1 MTKVKLH
8 KALQPSFIKRM
19 YYMRFLGKFTKAE
32 KEKSGENFFVQ
43 CLSPIPFTLQE
54 QFTNEP
60 YVFEGL
66 CSNKKNEKIFSEL
79 KKRKLE
85 KQLVMFRLYYERG
98 NVYVE
103 LICTEEPNEIASSYK
118 MIPAPKVT
126 NNKKRESLER
136 KLSNGYLSFLMPK
149 FPKDFE
155 PPELL
160 WHDGRLYGNISLKS
174 SISSI
179 AYFEQKREC
188 KYINCSDWTKYVEI
202 AVEDQLYFVSDY
214 VYEQL
219 KKRMHE
225 EGKLV
230 EVEDIKVQKD
240 EWEWDERESS
250 FLQYVQSMVHNK
262 GLYLDETDI
271 YNFHI
276 SVKTNMLTILGG
288 IPGVGKSRFVQTY
301 AEALG
306 LQYGEE
312 LVWIPIS
319 PSYQEPH
326 DLLGYLHPNG
336 TFIES
341 ETKLV
346 RTLMKAKENP
356 NQLYIIVFDEMN
368 MSHIEHWFT
377 PFLSVLELETKNRI
391 LNLYEGVQDIEN
403 SIPSTIEIGENII
416 FVGTVNFDETTKE
429 LSDRL
434 LDRTNLITL
443 QKIPFCEMDMEQGKV
458 VLHPPLKVTA
468 GEFRINWMRN
478 KAMIEVFSEEE
489 LELLDK
495 LHVVLSS
502 HDASKGISFRCAN
515 AIATYLQNI
524 PFQNNHTYM
533 ISREE
538 GFDLQIKQ
546 RVLTKIRGTEM
557 MVGPLL
563 SEEAK
568 RGATLVPLLQS
579 ALANRVST
587 FEHSLAYIR
596 EKRRELELYGYA
608 K

>member
-1 MTKVKLH
+1 MKLH

-19 YYMRFLGKFTKAE
+19 YYMRFIGIFAKAE
-32 KEKSGENFFVQ
+32 REKNGENFFVQ
-43 CLSPIPFTLQE
+43 CLSPVPFTLQE
-54 QFTNEP
+54 QFKNEH

-66 CSNKKNEKIFSEL
+66 CSNKKNEKIFLEL

-103 LICTEEPNEIASSYK
+103 LICTEEPREIATGYK
-118 MIPAPKVT
+118 MIPAPKVSDY
-126 NNKKRESLER
+126 KKGESLER
-136 KLSNGYLSFLMPK
+136 KLSKGYLSFLMPK

-160 WHDGRLYGNISLKS
+160 WHNGRLYGNISLKS

-179 AYFEQKREC
+179 AYFEQNREC
-188 KYINCSDWTKYVEI
+188 KYIEFNDWMKHVEI
-202 AVEDQLYFVSDY
+202 AVEDQLYFVSDQ
-214 VYEQL
+214 VYGQL
-219 KKRMHE
+219 KKRIIE

-230 EVEDIKVQKD
+230 EIEDIKVQKD
-240 EWEWDERESS
+240 EWEWDERELS
-250 FLQYVQSMVHNK
+250 FLQYVQNMVRNK

-288 IPGVGKSRFVQTY
+288 IPGVGKSRFVQAY

-306 LQYGEE
+306 LHYGEE

-346 RTLMKAKENP
+346 RALMKAKENQ

-377 PFLSVLELETKNRI
+377 PFLSVLQLEQKNRM
-391 LNLYEGVQDIEN
+391 LNLYEGAQGVEN
-403 SIPSTIEIGENII
+403 EIPSTIEIGENII

-443 QKIPFCEMDMEQGKV
+443 QKIPFCEMGIAQEKV
-458 VLHPPLKVTA
+458 VLQPPLKVTA
-468 GEFRINWMRN
+468 GEFRINWIRN

-495 LHVVLSS
+495 LHAVLSS
-502 HDASKGISFRCAN
+502 HDTSKGISFRCAN

-524 PFQNNHTYM
+524 PFQNNHSYM

-546 RVLTKIRGTEM
+546 RVLTKLRGTEM
-557 MVGPLL
+557 TVGSLL
-563 SEEAK
+563 SEEVK

-579 ALANRVST
+579 PLANRVST

>member
-1 MTKVKLH
+1 
-8 KALQPSFIKRM
+8 
-19 YYMRFLGKFTKAE
+19 MRFVGKFTKVERE
-32 KEKSGENFFVQ
+32 KNGENFFVQ
-43 CLSPIPFTLQE
+43 CLSPVPFTLQE
-54 QFTNEP
+54 QFKNEH

-66 CSNKKNEKIFSEL
+66 CSNKKNEKIFLEL

-98 NVYVE
+98 NIYVE
-103 LICTEEPNEIASSYK
+103 LICTEEPREIATGYK
-118 MIPAPKVT
+118 MIPAPKVSD
-126 NNKKRESLER
+126 NKKRESLER
-136 KLSNGYLSFLMPK
+136 KLSNGYLSFLLPK

-160 WHDGRLYGNISLKS
+160 WQDGRLYGNISLKS

-188 KYINCSDWTKYVEI
+188 KYIDFNDWLKYVEI
-202 AVEDQLYFVSDY
+202 AVEDKLYFVSDQ

-219 KKRMHE
+219 KKRMTE

-230 EVEDIKVQKD
+230 EIEDIKVQKD
-240 EWEWDERESS
+240 EWEWDERESY
-250 FLQYVQSMVHNK
+250 FLQYVQSMVRNK

-288 IPGVGKSRFVQTY
+288 IPGVGKSRFVQAY

-312 LVWIPIS
+312 LIWIPIS

-346 RTLMKAKENP
+346 RTLMKAKENQ

-377 PFLSVLELETKNRI
+377 PFLSVLQLENQNRI
-391 LNLYEGVQDIEN
+391 LNLYEGAQETVNQ
-403 SIPSTIEIGENII
+403 IPSTIEIGENIL

-443 QKIPFCEMDMEQGKV
+443 QKIPFCELCMEQDKV
-458 VLHPPLKVTA
+458 VSQQPLKVTA
-468 GEFRINWMRN
+468 GEFRINWIRN

-515 AIATYLQNI
+515 AIAAYLQNI
-524 PFQNNHTYM
+524 PFQNNHSYM

-546 RVLTKIRGTEM
+546 RVLTKLRGTEM
-557 MVGPLL
+557 MVGTLF
-563 SEEAK
+563 SEEVK

-579 ALANRVST
+579 PLANRVST

>member
-1 MTKVKLH
+1 MKLH

-19 YYMRFLGKFTKAE
+19 YYMRFVGKFTKVERE
-32 KEKSGENFFVQ
+32 KNGENFFVQ
-43 CLSPIPFTLQE
+43 CLSPVPFTLQE
-54 QFTNEP
+54 QFKNEH

-66 CSNKKNEKIFSEL
+66 CSNKKNEKIFLEF

-98 NVYVE
+98 NIYVE
-103 LICTEEPNEIASSYK
+103 LICTEEPREIAIGYK
-118 MIPAPKVT
+118 MIPAPKVSD
-126 NNKKRESLER
+126 NKKRESLER
-136 KLSNGYLSFLMPK
+136 KLSNGYLSFLLPK

-160 WHDGRLYGNISLKS
+160 WQDGRLYGNISLKS

-188 KYINCSDWTKYVEI
+188 KYIDFNDWLKYVEI
-202 AVEDQLYFVSDY
+202 AVEDKLYFVSDQ

-219 KKRMHE
+219 KKRITE

-240 EWEWDERESS
+240 EWEWDERESY
-250 FLQYVQSMVHNK
+250 FLQYVQSMVRNK

-288 IPGVGKSRFVQTY
+288 IPGVGKSRFVQAY

-312 LVWIPIS
+312 LIWIPIS

-346 RTLMKAKENP
+346 RTLMKAKENQ

-377 PFLSVLELETKNRI
+377 PFLSVLQLEKKNRI
-391 LNLYEGVQDIEN
+391 LNLYEGAQETVNQ
-403 SIPSTIEIGENII
+403 IPSTIEIGENIL

-443 QKIPFCEMDMEQGKV
+443 QKMPFCELCMEQDKV
-458 VLHPPLKVTA
+458 VSQQPLKVTA
-468 GEFRINWMRN
+468 GEFRINWIRN

-515 AIATYLQNI
+515 AIAAYLQNI
-524 PFQNNHTYM
+524 PFQNNHSYM

-546 RVLTKIRGTEM
+546 RVLTKLRGTEM
-557 MVGPLL
+557 MVGTLF
-563 SEEAK
+563 SEEVK

-579 ALANRVST
+579 PLANRVST

>member
-1 MTKVKLH
+1 MKLH

-19 YYMRFLGKFTKAE
+19 YYMRFIGKFTKAE
-32 KEKSGENFFVQ
+32 REKNGENFFVQ
-43 CLSPIPFTLQE
+43 CLSPIPSNLQE
-54 QFTNEP
+54 QFTNEH
-60 YVFEGL
+60 YIFEGL

-79 KKRKLE
+79 KKKKLE

-103 LICTEEPNEIASSYK
+103 LICTEEPREIATGYK
-118 MIPAPKVT
+118 MIPAPKVAD
-126 NNKKRESLER
+126 NKKRESLER
-136 KLSNGYLSFLMPK
+136 KLCNGYLSFLMPK
-149 FPKDFE
+149 YPKDFE
-155 PPELL
+155 SPELL
-160 WHDGRLYGNISLKS
+160 WHDGRLYGNILLKS

-179 AYFEQKREC
+179 AYFEQNREC
-188 KYINCSDWTKYVEI
+188 KYIDLSDWMKHVEI
-202 AVEDQLYFVSDY
+202 AVEEQLYFVSDQ

-219 KKRMHE
+219 KKRITE

-230 EVEDIKVQKD
+230 EVEDIKVHK
-240 EWEWDERESS
+240 EVWEWDERESS
-250 FLQYVQSMVHNK
+250 FLQYVQSTVRNK
-262 GLYLDETDI
+262 GMYLDETDI

-288 IPGVGKSRFVQTY
+288 IPGVGKSRFVQAY

-346 RTLMKAKENP
+346 RALMKAKENQ

-377 PFLSVLELETKNRI
+377 PFLSVLQLEKENRI
-391 LNLYEGVQDIEN
+391 LNLYEGAQKLEN
-403 SIPSTIEIGENII
+403 QIPSTIEIGENII

-443 QKIPFCEMDMEQGKV
+443 QKIPFCEMCMVQEKG
-458 VLHPPLKVTA
+458 VLQPPLKVTA
-468 GEFRINWMRN
+468 GEFRINWIR
-478 KAMIEVFSEEE
+478 KKSMIEVFSEEE

-515 AIATYLQNI
+515 AIAMYLQNI
-524 PFQNNHTYM
+524 PFHNNHSYM

-546 RVLTKIRGTEM
+546 RVLTKLRGTEM
-557 MVGPLL
+557 MVGSLL
-563 SEEAK
+563 SEEVK

-579 ALANRVST
+579 PLANRVST

>member
-1 MTKVKLH
+1 MKLH

-54 QFTNEP
+54 QFANEP

-66 CSNKKNEKIFSEL
+66 CSNKKNEKIFLEL

-202 AVEDQLYFVSDY
+202 AVEDQLYFVSDH

-262 GLYLDETDI
+262 GLYLDATDI

-276 SVKTNMLTILGG
+276 SIKTNMLTILGG

-346 RTLMKAKENP
+346 RTLIKAKENP

-377 PFLSVLELETKNRI
+377 PFLSVLQLETKNRI

-443 QKIPFCEMDMEQGKV
+443 QKIPFCEMGMELGKV

-557 MVGPLL
+557 MVGSLL

>member
-1 MTKVKLH
+1 
-8 KALQPSFIKRM
+8 
-19 YYMRFLGKFTKAE
+19 MRFLGKFTKAE

>member
-1 MTKVKLH
+1 MKLH

-19 YYMRFLGKFTKAE
+19 YYMRFIGKFIKVERE
-32 KEKSGENFFVQ
+32 KNGENFFVQ

-54 QFTNEP
+54 QFTNEH
-60 YVFEGL
+60 YIFEGL

-79 KKRKLE
+79 KNKKLE

-98 NVYVE
+98 NIYVE
-103 LICTEEPNEIASSYK
+103 LICTEEPREIATSYK
-118 MIPAPKVT
+118 MIPAPKVSD
-126 NNKKRESLER
+126 NNKRESLER
-136 KLSNGYLSFLMPK
+136 KLSNGYLSFLIPK

-155 PPELL
+155 PPEFL
-160 WHDGRLYGNISLKS
+160 WHAGRLYGNISLKS

-179 AYFEQKREC
+179 AYFEQNREC
-188 KYINCSDWTKYVEI
+188 KYIDFNDWIKHVEI
-202 AVEDQLYFVSDY
+202 AVEDQVYFVSDY

-219 KKRMHE
+219 KKRMNE

-250 FLQYVQSMVHNK
+250 FLQYVRSVVRSK

-276 SVKTNMLTILGG
+276 SVKTNMLTILAG
-288 IPGVGKSRFVQTY
+288 IPGVGKSRFVQAY

-346 RTLMKAKENP
+346 RTLMKAKENQ

-377 PFLSVLELETKNRI
+377 PFLSVLQLEKKNRI
-391 LNLYEGVQDIEN
+391 LNLYEGVHEAEN
-403 SIPSTIEIGENII
+403 PIPSTIEIGENII

-429 LSDRL
+429 LSDRI
-434 LDRTNLITL
+434 LDRTNLIAL
-443 QKIPFCEMDMEQGKV
+443 QKIPFCEMCMEQEKV
-458 VLHPPLKVTA
+458 VLQPPLKVTA
-468 GEFRINWMRN
+468 GEFRINWVRN
-478 KAMIEVFSEEE
+478 KTMTEVFSEEE

-502 HDASKGISFRCAN
+502 HDVSKGISFRCAK

-524 PFQNNHTYM
+524 PFQNNHSYM

-546 RVLTKIRGTEM
+546 RVLTKLRGTEM
-557 MVGPLL
+557 MVGSLL
-563 SEEAK
+563 SEEVK
-568 RGATLVPLLQS
+568 RGATLIPLLQS
-579 ALANRVST
+579 PLANRVST
-587 FEHSLAYIR
+587 FEHSLAYLR

>member
-1 MTKVKLH
+1 MKLH

>member
-1 MTKVKLH
+1 MRLH

-19 YYMRFLGKFTKAE
+19 YYMRFIGKFTKAE
-32 KEKSGENFFVQ
+32 REKNGENFFVQ

-54 QFTNEP
+54 QLKNEP

-66 CSNKKNEKIFSEL
+66 CSNKKNEKVFSEL

-98 NVYVE
+98 HIYVE
-103 LICTEEPNEIASSYK
+103 LICAEEPREMANGYK
-118 MIPAPKVT
+118 MIPVPKVSEY
-126 NNKKRESLER
+126 KKGESLER
-136 KLSNGYLSFLMPK
+136 KLGNGYLSFLMPK
-149 FPKDFE
+149 YPKDFE

-160 WHDGRLYGNISLKS
+160 WQDGRLYGNISLKS
-174 SISSI
+174 SSISSI
-179 AYFEQKREC
+179 AYFEQQREC
-188 KYINCSDWTKYVEI
+188 KYIDLNDWMKYVEI
-202 AVEDQLYFVSDY
+202 AVEDQLYFVSNHM
-214 VYEQL
+214 YEQL
-219 KKRMHE
+219 KKRMTE
-225 EGKLV
+225 EGKHV
-230 EVEDIKVQKD
+230 EVEEIKVQKD
-240 EWEWDERESS
+240 EWEWDERESV
-250 FLQYVQSMVHNK
+250 FLQYVKSFVRNK

-276 SVKTNMLTILGG
+276 SAKTNMLTILGG
-288 IPGVGKSRFVQTY
+288 IPGAGKSRFVQAY

-346 RTLMKAKENP
+346 RALMKAKENQ

-377 PFLSVLELETKNRI
+377 PFLSVLQLEKQNRI
-391 LNLYEGVQDIEN
+391 LNLYEGVQEKEN
-403 SIPSTIEIGENII
+403 PIPSTIEIGENII

-443 QKIPFCEMDMEQGKV
+443 QKIPFCEMCMEQEKI
-458 VLHPPLKVTA
+458 VLQPPLKVTA
-468 GEFRINWMRN
+468 GEFRISWVRN

-502 HDASKGISFRCAN
+502 HDMSKGISFRCAN

-524 PFQNNHTYM
+524 PFQNNHSYM

-557 MVGPLL
+557 MVGSLL
-563 SEEAK
+563 SEDVK
-568 RGATLVPLLQS
+568 RGATLLPLLQS
-579 ALANRVST
+579 PLANRVST

>member
-1 MTKVKLH
+1 MKLH

-19 YYMRFLGKFTKAE
+19 YYMRFIGTFVKAE
-32 KEKSGENFFVQ
+32 REKNGENFFVK
-43 CLSPIPFTLQE
+43 CLSPVPFILQE
-54 QFTNEP
+54 QLKNEH

-66 CSNKKNEKIFSEL
+66 CSNKKNEKIFLEL

-98 NVYVE
+98 NVYAE
-103 LICTEEPNEIASSYK
+103 LICTEEPREIATGYK
-118 MIPAPKVT
+118 MIPAPKISDY
-126 NNKKRESLER
+126 KKGESLER
-136 KLSNGYLSFLMPK
+136 KLSKGYLSFLMPK

-179 AYFEQKREC
+179 AYFEQNREC
-188 KYINCSDWTKYVEI
+188 KYIDFNDWMKHVEI
-202 AVEDQLYFVSDY
+202 AVEDQLYFVSDQ

-219 KKRMHE
+219 KKRITE

-230 EVEDIKVQKD
+230 EIEDIKVQKD
-240 EWEWDERESS
+240 EWEWDERELS
-250 FLQYVQSMVHNK
+250 FLQYVQSMVRNK

-276 SVKTNMLTILGG
+276 SAKTNMLTILGG
-288 IPGVGKSRFVQTY
+288 IPGVGKSRFVQAY

-312 LVWIPIS
+312 LIWIPIS

-346 RTLMKAKENP
+346 RALMKAKENQ

-377 PFLSVLELETKNRI
+377 PFLSVLQLEKKNRM
-391 LNLYEGVQDIEN
+391 LNLYVGAQEQEN
-403 SIPSTIEIGENII
+403 QIPSTIEIGENII

-443 QKIPFCEMDMEQGKV
+443 QKIPFCEMCIAQEKV
-458 VLHPPLKVTA
+458 VLQPPLKVTA
-468 GEFRINWMRN
+468 GEFRINWIRN

-524 PFQNNHTYM
+524 PFQNDHSYM

-546 RVLTKIRGTEM
+546 RVLTKLRGTEM
-557 MVGPLL
+557 TVGSLL
-563 SEEAK
+563 SEEVK

-579 ALANRVST
+579 PLANRVST

>member
-1 MTKVKLH
+1 MKLH

-54 QFTNEP
+54 QFANEP

-66 CSNKKNEKIFSEL
+66 CSNKKNEKIFLEL

-85 KQLVMFRLYYERG
+85 KQLVMFRLYYERE

-103 LICTEEPNEIASSYK
+103 LICTEEPKEIASSYK

-202 AVEDQLYFVSDY
+202 AVEDQLYFVSDH

-262 GLYLDETDI
+262 GLYLDATDI

-377 PFLSVLELETKNRI
+377 PFLSVLQLETKNRI

-443 QKIPFCEMDMEQGKV
+443 QKIPFCEMGMELGKV

-557 MVGPLL
+557 MVGSLL

>member
-1 MTKVKLH
+1 MKLH
-8 KALQPSFIKRM
+8 KALQPSFTKRM
-19 YYMRFLGKFTKAE
+19 YYMRFVGKFTKVERE
-32 KEKSGENFFVQ
+32 KNGENFFVQ
-43 CLSPIPFTLQE
+43 CLSPVPFTLQE
-54 QFTNEP
+54 QFKNEH

-66 CSNKKNEKIFSEL
+66 CSNKKNEKIFLEL

-98 NVYVE
+98 NIYVE
-103 LICTEEPNEIASSYK
+103 LICTEEPREIATGYK
-118 MIPAPKVT
+118 MIPAPKVSD
-126 NNKKRESLER
+126 NKKRESLER
-136 KLSNGYLSFLMPK
+136 KLSNGYLSFLLPK

-160 WHDGRLYGNISLKS
+160 WQDGRLYGNISLKS

-188 KYINCSDWTKYVEI
+188 KYIDFNDWLKYVEI
-202 AVEDQLYFVSDY
+202 AVEDKLYFVSDQ

-219 KKRMHE
+219 KKRMTE

-240 EWEWDERESS
+240 EWEWDERESY
-250 FLQYVQSMVHNK
+250 FLQYVQSMVRSK

-276 SVKTNMLTILGG
+276 SVKTNILTILGG
-288 IPGVGKSRFVQTY
+288 IPGVGKSRFVQAY

-312 LVWIPIS
+312 LIWIPIS

-346 RTLMKAKENP
+346 RTLMKAKENQ

-377 PFLSVLELETKNRI
+377 PFLSVLQLEKKNRI
-391 LNLYEGVQDIEN
+391 LNLYEGAQETVNQ
-403 SIPSTIEIGENII
+403 IPSTIEIGENIL

-443 QKIPFCEMDMEQGKV
+443 QKIPFCELCMEQDKV
-458 VLHPPLKVTA
+458 VSQQPLKVTA
-468 GEFRINWMRN
+468 GEFRINWIRN

-515 AIATYLQNI
+515 AIAAYLQNI
-524 PFQNNHTYM
+524 PFQNNHSYM

-546 RVLTKIRGTEM
+546 RVLTKLRGTEM
-557 MVGPLL
+557 MVGTLF
-563 SEEAK
+563 SEEVK

-579 ALANRVST
+579 PLANRVST

>member
-1 MTKVKLH
+1 MKLH

-103 LICTEEPNEIASSYK
+103 LICTEEPKEIASSYK

-306 LQYGEE
+306 LQYGQE

>member
-1 MTKVKLH
+1 MKLH

-54 QFTNEP
+54 QFANEP

-66 CSNKKNEKIFSEL
+66 CSNKKNEKIFLEL

-103 LICTEEPNEIASSYK
+103 LICTEKPKEIASSYK

-202 AVEDQLYFVSDY
+202 AVEDQLYFVSDH

-262 GLYLDETDI
+262 GLYLDATDI

-377 PFLSVLELETKNRI
+377 PFLSVLQLETKNRI

-443 QKIPFCEMDMEQGKV
+443 QKIPFCEMGMELGKV

-557 MVGPLL
+557 MVGSLL

-568 RGATLVPLLQS
+568 RGETLVPLLQS